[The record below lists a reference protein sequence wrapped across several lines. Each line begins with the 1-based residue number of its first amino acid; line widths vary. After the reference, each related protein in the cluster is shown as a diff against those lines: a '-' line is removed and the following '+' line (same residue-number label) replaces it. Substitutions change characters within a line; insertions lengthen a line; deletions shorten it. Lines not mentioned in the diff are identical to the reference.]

1 MQSHTDEYNQSS
13 TSNVGHTAQSR
24 VVYPICIKT
33 IINVI
38 SVSHGNSGLHSMEDF
53 LSLLT
58 NADTTASDTTPSFAD
73 FFSLILTHQW
83 YADEACYWDGY
94 AHYGSFNVHNS
105 NDCVFI
111 IPAFQMRDIF
121 TCGTFFRQICCQ
133 SL

>member
-1 MQSHTDEYNQSS
+1 MHHMQSHTDEYNQSS

-83 YADEACYWDGY
+83 YADEACYWMGMHIM
-94 AHYGSFNVHNS
+94 AHSMCTIAMIVCLYFPPFNCVKFLLVVH
-105 NDCVFI
+105 
-111 IPAFQMRDIF
+111 
-121 TCGTFFRQICCQ
+121 FFR
-133 SL
+133 